1 MATALLVLKSS
12 FEKENYKLLSRLLEV
27 LKFIIYV
34 TNADLTDNIVV
45 KNITTIK

>member
-1 MATALLVLKSS
+1 MATALLVLKPS
-12 FEKENYKLLSRLLEV
+12 FEKEHYKLLSRLSEI